1 MRHQYRQVCVRHDV
15 ASGAAENRL
24 PQPARCEGSLDQQI
38 TAFRHGRSEDR
49 FTSAPAF
56 QFNAQGLRKKA
67 ETLPKRHSIC
77 LTVFGLIYLIGM
89 H

>member
-1 MRHQYRQVCVRHDV
+1 MRHDV

-56 QFNAQGLRKKA
+56 QFNAQGLGGNIVIPQLLA
-67 ETLPKRHSIC
+67 H
-77 LTVFGLIYLIGM
+77 LIG
-89 H
+89 